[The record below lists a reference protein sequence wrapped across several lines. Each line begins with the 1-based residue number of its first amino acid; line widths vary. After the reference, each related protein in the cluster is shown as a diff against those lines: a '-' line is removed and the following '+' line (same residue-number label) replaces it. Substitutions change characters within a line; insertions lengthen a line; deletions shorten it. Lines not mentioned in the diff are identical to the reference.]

1 MQLSLILV
9 SSYQLNPNVSAYMMT
24 GVACPVV
31 SNYTKY
37 GDNNL
42 FRCSYFSTF
51 TNDTS
56 CTPVAVQCSEL

>member
-1 MQLSLILV
+1 MLCVILFV
-9 SSYQLNPNVSAYMMT
+9 FSYQLNPAISAYMMT
-24 GVACPVV
+24 GVACPLV

-51 TNDTS
+51 TNES
-56 CTPVAVQCSEL
+56 QCTPVAIQCSES